1 MPKEVSKDVSISITI
16 FLKGW
21 CFESA
26 KVSFEE
32 TDIVR
37 KNVLVFK
44 VWRGCRN
51 RELYHICVQRL
62 TTIQYA
68 CTSTAAE

>member
-1 MPKEVSKDVSISITI
+1 MPKEDSKVLRISITI

-26 KVSFEE
+26 RASCKEI
-32 TDIVR
+32 DIVR
-37 KNVLVFK
+37 KNVQVFK

-51 RELYHICVQRL
+51 RGLYHICIQRP
-62 TTIQYA
+62 TTVQYA